1 MGRQVLI
8 SPYAL
13 VAVIKEEQHIAVDL
27 TKMQIE
33 RSPSLNSDQP
43 VSHQFEEAY
52 KIHFS
57 VYVPCKFDGVVK
69 IQKTS
74 FHITAKKG

>member
-13 VAVIKEEQHIAVDL
+13 VAVIKEEQHIAIDL

-33 RSPSLNSDQP
+33 RSPILEQ
-43 VSHQFEEAY
+43 
-52 KIHFS
+52 
-57 VYVPCKFDGVVK
+57 
-69 IQKTS
+69 
-74 FHITAKKG
+74 